1 MVGPSAAFG
10 APEPHFHDL
19 FQDPLLVIPDLQALP
34 ISASEK
40 SEAFQAGKGHYG
52 LQGPDGPGKFREE
65 ASQLAQEDTLSIVAS
80 GEGVSFSSDMQ
91 VGETPAEES
100 HLGSLGSQCPP
111 PIVQLTFGTYG
122 TCCSFPAGTLDA
134 SGRTTLVRFPDACD
148 GSSPSEVPGFPR
160 RHLASGP
167 SVLKQASPLASLEGT
182 DKLGLAGF
190 PE

>member
-91 VGETPAEES
+91 VG
-100 HLGSLGSQCPP
+100 
-111 PIVQLTFGTYG
+111 
-122 TCCSFPAGTLDA
+122 TLDA

-167 SVLKQASPLASLEGT
+167 SVLKQASPLASLEGA